1 MKTLH
6 KLRCTSLSHLEA
18 GQIIKRN
25 LDDLVTASIVTTTD
39 VHIQNYIQEL
49 TTKSNLFDQALIQI
63 RKKLETEVLI
73 ELDQLR
79 DTALSF
85 FNRQL
90 RVYQISENPAQI
102 TAYKALKIVVDAHK
116 DLASLNY
123 EAESN
128 GIDNLLSEFANSTFA
143 PHIATLNLSP
153 FVVRIQTTN
162 NNFKTT
168 FSLRSTDVSS
178 TVVYDAKVIRKAM
191 FDSYTN
197 YINYVLAL
205 ANVTTAN
212 NYYDTILDIINQS
225 RKYFSDLLARR
236 EGTGTT
242 PPTNPAL

>member
-6 KLRCTSLSHLEA
+6 KLRFASLSHLEA

-25 LDDLVTASIVTTTD
+25 LEDLVTAAINTTTD
-39 VHIQNYIQEL
+39 VHINNYIQVL
-49 TTKSNLFDQALIQI
+49 TANSNSFDLALIQI
-63 RKKLETEVLI
+63 KKKQETEVLI
-73 ELDQLR
+73 ALDQQR

-90 RVYQISENPAQI
+90 RVYQISENAAHI
-102 TAYKALKIVVDAHK
+102 TAFKALKIVVDAHK

-128 GIDNLLSEFANSTFA
+128 GIDNLLSEFGNSTFA
-143 PHIATLNLSP
+143 PHITTLNLAP
-153 FVVRIQTTN
+153 FVQRIQTTN

-168 FSLRSTDVSS
+168 FSVRSTDVAS
-178 TVVYDAKVIRKAM
+178 TVIYDAKILRKAM
-191 FDSYTN
+191 YDNYTN

-212 NYYDTILDIINQS
+212 NYYDTILDIVNQS

-236 EGTGTT
+236 DGAGNTP
-242 PPTNPAL
+242 PPTNP